1 MELINNILQPFWA
14 SKFKSNIFCGFTLAQ
29 MGNMALTR
37 ESLNGKTTSFNK
49 EQILKINKAE
59 DFSIFSP
66 LQTHSNEY
74 IEVFP
79 NIANKGRYSKDDAL
93 EGDACVT
100 ESTNI
105 MLLTTWADCIPVLLY
120 SPKNNIIA
128 AIHSGWKGTYKQI
141 INNVVSY
148 FNKKQTPFEHIYAAI
163 GPGIKK
169 CCYQVSEDFLDFF
182 PTSNDLLFEK
192 RGGKLFFDL
201 SYCVYLQLLEC
212 GIKKENIDYSEYCT
226 CCNESPLF
234 SSYRREKDLFQ
245 GQAAFIGMRKKYE

>member
-14 SKFKSNIFCGFTLAQ
+14 SKFKSNIFCGFTLAH

-79 NIANKGRYSKDDAL
+79 NIANKGRYSKEDAL

-128 AIHSGWKGTYKQI
+128 AIQSGWKGTYTQI

-169 CCYQVSEDFLDFF
+169 CCYQVSACNRVL
-182 PTSNDLLFEK
+182 PSNL
-192 RGGKLFFDL
+192 
-201 SYCVYLQLLEC
+201 YL
-212 GIKKENIDYSEYCT
+212 
-226 CCNESPLF
+226 P
-234 SSYRREKDLFQ
+234 
-245 GQAAFIGMRKKYE
+245 